1 MRPSEPRQRPEN
13 EPVRLTRSGGRGSTH
28 ERSAGHGRKAELNEV
43 PVPVSLRVDR
53 KGRVVYNCLLELMVI
68 NSSLVMH

>member
-1 MRPSEPRQRPEN
+1 M
-13 EPVRLTRSGGRGSTH
+13 VAGWSTH
-28 ERSAGHGRKAELNEV
+28 ERSSEEEKKVELNEV

>member
-1 MRPSEPRQRPEN
+1 MVAN
-13 EPVRLTRSGGRGSTH
+13 WGTH
-28 ERSAGHGRKAELNEV
+28 ERSGEEEKKVELSEV
-43 PVPVSLRVDR
+43 PAPASTCVDR